1 MTSGS
6 IPKENAKIQM
16 DGFDFI
22 LEEVSETKI
31 EVVRVIKLFKIEEED
46 KL

>member
-1 MTSGS
+1 
-6 IPKENAKIQM
+6 M